1 MFLSE
6 AYKSMAFVLS
16 TINIILTFICLTS
29 DNWKI
34 NDVEGE
40 VVESIKRTQ
49 GLWTKCS
56 FFPTGNWQCED
67 YDKFFIALPA
77 EIIAA
82 RILTVVSFVFQAFAV
97 FLTPFAM
104 YCTRFPDDNVVK
116 ARLMIFACGSSFLSA
131 ITLGVGVSWFA
142 AGVLADYQ
150 FQYTAL
156 GQKGNSN
163 FGSVSSIS
171 QGQRFIYGSAIYIG
185 WISMALLLVQGMLG
199 AVSVCKTDF
208 QGFNA
213 TREVQYQN
221 NPGGFYAPSNFNNK
235 NVTLPYDNNF
245 SSKVNTMNTSVYASK
260 KGRQSGR
267 NMGPRIDVNNGNS
280 MYKDQGLNYI

>member
-6 AYKSMAFVLS
+6 AYKSIAFFLS
-16 TINIILTFICLTS
+16 FVNIVLTFICLTS
-29 DNWKI
+29 NNWKI

-82 RILTVVSFVFQAFAV
+82 RILTVVAFVFQVLAV

-104 YCTRFPDDNVVK
+104 YCTRFPDDNLVK
-116 ARLMIFACGSSFLSA
+116 ARLMIFASGSSLLA
-131 ITLGVGVSWFA
+131 AVALGVGVSWFA

-156 GQKGNSN
+156 GQSQNSN
-163 FGSVSSIS
+163 FGGVTS
-171 QGQRFIYGSAIYIG
+171 QGQRFIYGSAIYMG
-185 WISMALLLVQGMLG
+185 WIAMALLLVQGLVG
-199 AVSVCKTDF
+199 AVSVCKTDY
-208 QGFNA
+208 QSFNA
-213 TREVQYQN
+213 TREIQYQN
-221 NPGGFYAPSNFNNK
+221 NPGGFFTGNDYTKNQTIPGSGFNQ
-235 NVTLPYDNNF
+235 TME
-245 SSKVNTMNTSVYASK
+245 SKVNTLNTSVYASK
-260 KGRQSGR
+260 KGRRSGR
-267 NMGPRIDVNNGNS
+267 NYGPKIDVSGGA
-280 MYKDQGLNYI
+280 YKDQALNYI